1 MKEKLDEYRKK
12 LIDEIGERSVQII
25 VGIIIASLSV
35 VWTGLYNPRLKIK
48 NKKYKDRYNKG

>member
-35 VWTGLYNPRLKIK
+35 VWTGLYNPRLK
-48 NKKYKDRYNKG
+48 